1 MYHIQK
7 EDTRM
12 SLMGKMGDWQV
23 RFIRYYEG
31 DEGARFTFVYKWE
44 LSLLHGSFSERFS
57 RQY

>member
-23 RFIRYYEG
+23 RSFPYKVYEG
-31 DEGARFTFVYKWE
+31 DEGARFYFCI
-44 LSLLHGSFSERFS
+44 
-57 RQY
+57 

>member
-31 DEGARFTFVYKWE
+31 DEGERFTFVYK
-44 LSLLHGSFSERFS
+44 
-57 RQY
+57 